1 MTAINIRPAT
11 AQDLDDIA
19 RIHADALQP
28 FAKFSKAMYGQDPR
42 DALPAMTRY
51 SFGNPQNIFSVA
63 EDSAS
68 GQVVGFLRYKI
79 VDPQNPP
86 PKSDLGPPPP
96 GLKHKEHLEDIW
108 KRFNDPRE
116 EDQDAVYE
124 EVHQGRRHVC
134 KSTPHFPNP
143 TLSEKGCSQFRS
155 VDVVHL
161 MINPNHQRKGIGRK
175 LLQTAID
182 VSEAEA
188 IPAILVS
195 SRESHPLYSSL
206 GFEDQKV
213 WTNDN
218 EYWAREIEQREKDL
232 GITGCEGITEECAG
246 LTEEEAL
253 MIRWPATSL

>member
-11 AQDLDDIA
+11 AQDLDSIA
-19 RIHADALQP
+19 TIHADALHP
-28 FAKFSKAMYGQDPR
+28 FAKIGKAMYGQDPR

-86 PKSDLGPPPP
+86 PKSDQGPPPP

-116 EDQDAVYE
+116 AEQDALYE
-124 EVHQGRRHVC
+124 ECHQGQRHVYVG
-134 KSTPHFPNP
+134 
-143 TLSEKGCSQFRS
+143 L
-155 VDVVHL
+155 L
-161 MINPNHQRKGIGRK
+161 MIDPNHQRRGIGRK
-175 LLQTAID
+175 LLQKAID

-206 GFEDQKV
+206 GFQDQKV

-218 EYWAREIEQREKDL
+218 EYWAREIEQREKEL
-232 GITGCEGITEECAG
+232 GITGCEGITEDCAG

-253 MIRWPATSL
+253 MIRLPATSL

>member
-79 VDPQNPP
+79 VDPENPP
-86 PKSDLGPPPP
+86 PKSELGPPPP

-124 EVHQGRRHVC
+124 EVHQGRRHVY
-134 KSTPHFPNP
+134 
-143 TLSEKGCSQFRS
+143 G
-155 VDVVHL
+155 VHL

-188 IPAILVS
+188 FPAILVS